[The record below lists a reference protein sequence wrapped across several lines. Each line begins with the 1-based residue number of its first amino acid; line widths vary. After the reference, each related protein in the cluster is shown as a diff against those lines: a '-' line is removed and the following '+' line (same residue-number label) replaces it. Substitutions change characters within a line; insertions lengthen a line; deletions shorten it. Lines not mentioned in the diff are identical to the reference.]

1 MKESDIEKLGFAGQ
15 LASEFSSRMAG
26 SEGGS
31 ELTKLL
37 WLIQRDFLE
46 VMTVQCAV
54 DTVCCG
60 ACVL

>member
-1 MKESDIEKLGFAGQ
+1 MKESDIEKLAFAGQ

-26 SEGGS
+26 CEGGS

-46 VMTVQCAV
+46 VMTVQC
-54 DTVCCG
+54 
-60 ACVL
+60 L